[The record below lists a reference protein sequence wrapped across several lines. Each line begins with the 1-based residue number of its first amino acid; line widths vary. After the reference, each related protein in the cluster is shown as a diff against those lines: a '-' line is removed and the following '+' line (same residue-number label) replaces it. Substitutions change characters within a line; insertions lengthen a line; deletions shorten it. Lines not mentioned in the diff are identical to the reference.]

1 MDLIGLKKLRILFV
15 CTGNYYRSRF
25 AEAYFNSRADEL
37 NSNATAFSRGLKIHL
52 AEPGI
57 SPHTKNKLNLMG
69 IPLHYTSKER
79 RALTESDLKSASIT
93 FCLYEKEHRP
103 MFFEQFPEYAE
114 EVRYWD
120 FPDLDEANPDFILN
134 AIQRK
139 INHLIHIIKID
150 S

>member
-1 MDLIGLKKLRILFV
+1 MDLTELNKLKILFI

-25 AEAYFNSRADEL
+25 AEAYFNYRIDEL

-57 SPHTKNKLNLMG
+57 SPHTKNKLNLLG

-79 RALTESDLKSASIT
+79 RALTENDLKSAST
-93 FCLYEKEHRP
+93 AFCLYEKEHRP
-103 MFFEQFPEYAE
+103 MILEQFPEYAE

-120 FPDLDEANPDFILN
+120 FPDLDEASPDFILN

-139 INHLIHIIKID
+139 VDNLLSIINVNR
-150 S
+150 